1 MEPAGGTSYANVA
14 GNGNVRL
21 TTGSLT
27 RWFGTA
33 GLPIA
38 ANVTATNGLTSQG
51 FFPVSYGPSNRN
63 VSVFFSAANGLG
75 AGGTITVTHNALTGT
90 SAVSPGVT
98 DGVYTINTRTNA
110 SWSFSTGNLLT
121 LNTGASFGIKATA
134 GNLVNPININQLRLT
149 HVNAAPGANGGGGGS
164 APNFT
169 AARTGLLGTD
179 LTGSPWYFGVN
190 SADIYT
196 GASGVYTQVTTG
208 SWTTASNWDVN
219 AVPAATSLAVINPG
233 VVSTVSSASCVAK
246 SLTVLGTLNNSSSS
260 NILNIDS
267 SFVNNGAV
275 NIIAGTL
282 KVNSNNTASQLS
294 AFANVGIYNYGNFIL
309 NGGIVGIG
317 MGTLNGGNK
326 PFENYGG
333 LSVGTGSTL
342 NINGNFASLGG
353 SYFTQSGGSITVDGN
368 TGETNLV
375 NQLAHSV
382 PHGRALFS
390 LQTPSIHFYGGNV
403 TIVDPP
409 ADTTYL
415 NPFSGLPAAFEFVV
429 PAGTPMFNDSSAHT
443 FTFGNGISAD
453 AGGNSR
459 GFLLMTTGSGVS
471 SLFNFSNLV
480 INGAAGTNRA
490 VTTYYTGI
498 GVQNAMTINSGGEYQ
513 LSSRDLV
520 LNGSLTVNSGG
531 KLTSDNAGTLTFGQ
545 LQFVGSAT
553 AIAPAAPTL
562 ANQPQR
568 VTGNGIFVNG
578 ATNTA
583 NLGNIK
589 TLSPPFVVFNTGSTL
604 SFPSTDVI
612 TFVPQNNVPSRI
624 IMTGGALAENGG
636 ASSTSNNASATN
648 GWVVGTYQK
657 HANIGSMGSGNF
669 KYPIGDSNNYT
680 PVSIS
685 GTGINV
691 VSAGDIAVSTTP
703 SVASTLS
710 FSSFNPLKLINRTYA
725 ISTSPTLVTTPNSI
739 GVSFTFVPGDITPS
753 ANYQNFKVG
762 VNPTGTAWYY
772 PHSTGQAATSIAI
785 DSLAPTGLAGLYQI
799 GEACPKT
806 VITTQPQSTGGCIGG
821 LPVTFTV
828 AATGASLQYQWFH
841 NNVAIPS
848 ANNTTYTRQTPTA
861 SDSGLY
867 YVVITG
873 ACALPDTSNKVTFS
887 IGGASPILAQ
897 PLSQGVCDGYPLTLC
912 VTALNAGTYR
922 WQKNNV
928 DLGNQY
934 QNAPCITIN
943 SMNALDTG
951 RYRVIIGNGCAN
963 DTSLTAYVN
972 IHSLPTATISTTT
985 PLAFC
990 NGNNVLLTA
999 NGTAFTGYTYQWNLD
1014 GTPIPG
1020 ATNQV
1025 YSATNAGNYSVV
1037 VTDVNSCPST
1047 SVPDSVTVFSSPV
1060 VNVFPL
1066 SSTTFCAG
1074 GSVGLQAVPDPT
1086 FTYQW
1091 QLNGTS
1097 LTGATQDSFR
1107 ATTSG
1112 NYSVAV
1118 TNLNNCTY
1126 TSAATLVTSLP
1137 VPSGPIA
1144 ASGSTAICS
1153 NSSVTLTAPSGAGYT
1168 YQWYNNGVAIPG
1180 ANLIS
1185 YNANAAGLYNVVVI
1199 SNSYCIDTAS
1209 PVNVTQFPLPG
1220 NIINT
1225 SGPTTFCQGGSVI
1238 LSAGTGPGVTYQW
1251 QLNGLNLSTTTDS
1264 LIVSPTT
1271 AGTYSY
1277 SVTIGNSAGCTETP
1291 PAVNVTVNSSPTPV
1305 ITGNGTGGLSAQAG
1319 FSSYQWY
1326 LNGTAVPA
1334 NGNTN
1339 TYTAATGGDY
1349 TVYVTSGNGCGN
1361 MSAVYHYSSSGVSSV
1376 ANNQNVRIY
1385 PNPARDI
1392 VYIDAPFAVNVSVN
1406 SVDGKELFSQASAK
1420 SINIAAL
1427 ANGIYMIRISDA
1439 DGNLVSVEKLV
1450 KSDN

>member
-38 ANVTATNGLTSQG
+38 ANVTATNGLTGQG

-63 VSVFFSAANGLG
+63 VSVFFSAANALG
-75 AGGTITVTHNALTGT
+75 AGGTITLTHNAATGT
-90 SAVSPGVT
+90 STLSPGVS
-98 DGVYTINTRTNA
+98 DGGYIMDTRTNA
-110 SWSFSTGNLLT
+110 SWSFATGNQLT
-121 LNTGASFGIKATA
+121 LNSGASFNIKATA

-169 AARTGLLGTD
+169 ATRTGLLGTD
-179 LTGSPWYFGVN
+179 LTGSPWYFAAN
-190 SADIYT
+190 ATDINT

-233 VVSTVSSASCVAK
+233 VVSTISSASCVAK
-246 SLTVLGTLNNSSSS
+246 SLTVLGTLNNNTSG
-260 NILNIDS
+260 NVLNVDS

-275 NIIAGTL
+275 NITAGSL
-282 KVNSNNTASQLS
+282 LINSNNTASEIS

-309 NGGIVGIG
+309 NGGTVGIG
-317 MGTLNGGNK
+317 LGTLNGGNK

-353 SYFTQSGGSITVDGN
+353 SYFTQSGGNITVDGN

-443 FTFGNGISAD
+443 FIFGDGVSTD

-471 SLFNFSNLV
+471 SLFNFSNLI
-480 INGAAGTNRA
+480 INGGAGTNRA

-513 LSSRDLV
+513 FSNRDLV

-531 KLTSDNAGTLTFGQ
+531 KLTSDDAGTLTFGQ

-568 VTGNGIFVNG
+568 VTGTGIFVNG
-578 ATNTA
+578 TTNTA

-589 TLSPPFVVFNTGSTL
+589 TLSPPYVVFNTGSNL
-604 SFPSTDVI
+604 SVPSSDLI
-612 TFVPQNNVPSRI
+612 TFTPENGVPSRI
-624 IMTGGALAENGG
+624 IMATGAFAETG
-636 ASSTSNNASATN
+636 ASGTNNNASATN

-657 HANIGSMGSGNF
+657 HANIGAMGSGNF

-685 GTGINV
+685 GTGTNV
-691 VSAGDIAVSTTP
+691 ITAGDIAVSTQP
-703 SVASTLS
+703 IYASTLS
-710 FSSFNPLKLINRTYA
+710 FSSFNPLKLVDRTYT
-725 ISTSPTLVTTPNSI
+725 ITTSPSLILAPNSI
-739 GVSFTFVPGDITPS
+739 GISFTFVPGDITPT

-762 VNPTGTAWYY
+762 VNPAGTTWYY
-772 PHSTGQAATSIAI
+772 LHSIAQAATSIAI

-799 GEACPKT
+799 GEGCPPT
-806 VITTQPQSTGGCIGG
+806 VITIQPQSTGGCVGG
-821 LPVTFTV
+821 IPITFTV
-828 AATGASLQYQWFH
+828 AATGASLQYQWYH
-841 NNVAIPS
+841 NDVAIPS
-848 ANNTTYTRQTPTA
+848 ANAPVYTRLVPTP

-867 YVVITG
+867 YAVITG
-873 ACALPDTSNKVTFS
+873 ACALPDTSNKVTFT
-887 IGGASPILAQ
+887 IGGASPIIDQ
-897 PLSQGVCDGYPLTLC
+897 PLSQGVCTGSPIHLC
-912 VTALNAGTYR
+912 VGALNAGTYR
-922 WQKNNV
+922 WQKDDV
-928 DLGNQY
+928 DLPLAY
-934 QNAPCITIN
+934 QNSSCITIAAGTIL
-943 SMNALDTG
+943 NAG

-963 DTSLTAYVN
+963 DTSLDAIISIN
-972 IHSLPTATISTTT
+972 PLPTASVSTTT
-985 PLAFC
+985 SLAFC
-990 NGNNVLLTA
+990 NGSNVLLTA
-999 NGTAFTGYTYQWNLD
+999 NGTAFSGFSYQWNRN
-1014 GTPIPG
+1014 GSTISG

-1037 VTDVNSCPST
+1037 VTDVNSCSST
-1047 SVPDSVTVFSSPV
+1047 SVPDSVTVFPLPPANVLSAGS
-1060 VNVFPL
+1060 NVF
-1066 SSTTFCAG
+1066 CNG
-1074 GSVGLQAVPDPT
+1074 GSVKLITNFNPS
-1086 FTYQW
+1086 FTYNW
-1091 QLNGTS
+1091 QFNGNNI
-1097 LTGATQDSFR
+1097 TGATQDSFR
-1107 ATTSG
+1107 ATASG

-1118 TNLNNCTY
+1118 TNMNNCTG
-1126 TSAATLVTSLP
+1126 TSAATLVTALP
-1137 VPSGPIA
+1137 VPSGAIA
-1144 ASGSTAICS
+1144 ASGSTALC
-1153 NSSVTLTAPSGAGYT
+1153 NNTSVTLTAPSGAGYT
-1168 YQWYNNGVAIPG
+1168 YQWYDDGVAIPG

-1199 SNSYCIDTAS
+1199 SNSYCIDTAA

-1220 NIINT
+1220 NVIT
-1225 SGPTTFCQGGSVI
+1225 ASGPTTFCQGGAVT
-1238 LSAGTGPGVTYQW
+1238 LSAGTGPGIDYQW
-1251 QLNGLNLSTTTDS
+1251 QLNGTNVGVTTDS
-1264 LIVSPTT
+1264 ILASPT
-1271 AGTYSY
+1271 APGTYSY
-1277 SVTIGNSAGCTETP
+1277 SVVISNSAGCSETATP
-1291 PAVNVTVNSSPTPV
+1291 VNITVNSIPNPV
-1305 ITGNGTGGLSAQAG
+1305 ITGNGGSLSTQGGQY
-1319 FSSYQWY
+1319 SYQWY
-1326 LNGTAVPA
+1326 LNGVPVTAA
-1334 NGNTN
+1334 GTSN
-1339 TYTAATGGDY
+1339 TYTAPVGGDY
-1349 TVYVTSGNGCGN
+1349 TVYVTNSNGCSN
-1361 MSAVYHYSSSGVSSV
+1361 MSALYHYSLGVSNV
-1376 ANNQNVRIY
+1376 ANNQNVRVF

-1392 VYIDAPFAVNVSVN
+1392 VYIDAPFEVNVSVN
-1406 SVDGKELFSQASAK
+1406 SLDGKELFSKANAK
-1420 SINIAAL
+1420 SINIAEL
-1427 ANGIYMIRISDA
+1427 ANGIYMVRISDA
-1439 DGNLVSVEKLV
+1439 AGNLVSVEKLV
-1450 KSDN
+1450 KADN